1 MGDDTELED
10 WSDLTIVDKAVT
22 KVRAS
27 YAATQFTLSAKPP
40 KAWVTT
46 FREKCEADPAYA
58 GLTRT
63 PGPSV
68 DGETI
73 EWEIHEDEIE
83 TGWKILKPAVSAAN
97 EAYGKI
103 YEARIKHDKQLQD
116 RLDAR
121 DKKRDDLNKKMK
133 SFK

>member
-27 YAATQFTLSAKPP
+27 YANTQFTLSAKPP

-46 FREKCEADPAYA
+46 FRETVEADPASA
-58 GLTRT
+58 ELTRN

-68 DGETI
+68 DGDTI
-73 EWEIHEDEIE
+73 IWEIHEDEIE
-83 TGWKILKPAVSAAN
+83 TGWKILKPAVAAAN
-97 EAYGKI
+97 AAYTKI
-103 YEARIKHDKQLQD
+103 YEARVKHDKLLQD

-121 DKKRDDLNKKMK
+121 AKKVDELNKKMK